1 MRSAQWPPCGFP
13 AESHRRTTL
22 KRRCRAADRSHMS
35 ETGLSATPA
44 GWYPDPWIPN
54 TERWWNRMEWTQQV
68 RPRVIQPNQTWIGWH
83 PVAGGQQMAY
93 WDGSNWTAMA
103 PLPRTSNSV
112 ANGVAVGL
120 ILIVIVGF
128 LGLLL
133 FGVISAMIAQE
144 QSDDALEQY
153 VNGLDRAGVMLCPR

>member
-1 MRSAQWPPCGFP
+1 
-13 AESHRRTTL
+13 
-22 KRRCRAADRSHMS
+22 
-35 ETGLSATPA
+35 
-44 GWYPDPWIPN
+44 
-54 TERWWNRMEWTQQV
+54 
-68 RPRVIQPNQTWIGWH
+68 
-83 PVAGGQQMAY
+83 MAY